1 MKPTLHIV
9 PTVQTPQSLLADLHT
24 AYTLQL
30 AELLNQLE
38 CTLATMD
45 DCAVFEPVAKPGVSE
60 ELRRLR
66 PVIAQ
71 ARDRIQAIGERA

>member
-9 PTVQTPQSLLADLHT
+9 PSQVSPQSLLDDLRT

-30 AELLNQLE
+30 AELLNQLD
-38 CTLATMD
+38 CTLSTMD
-45 DCAVFEPVAKPGVSE
+45 DCAVFEPVANPGVSE

-66 PVIAQ
+66 PLIAQ
-71 ARDRIQAIGERA
+71 ARDRIQAIGER